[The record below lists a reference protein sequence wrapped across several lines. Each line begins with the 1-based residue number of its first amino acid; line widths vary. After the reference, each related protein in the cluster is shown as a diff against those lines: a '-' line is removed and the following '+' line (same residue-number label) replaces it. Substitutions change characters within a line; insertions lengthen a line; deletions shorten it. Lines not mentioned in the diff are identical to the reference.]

1 MRRFAASFLLSLA
14 FVGAGAVVA
23 QTTVDQARE
32 EGRTMGKALRAN
44 DTLVPAAG
52 MAEEVPGYAGT
63 DLPESAYFDDPDKLA
78 ADGGAQAAGNDAF
91 ATATD
96 RNHTRATFDPNE
108 ILATTARATA
118 IEGNPD
124 TYLQGEQLGGSS
136 GSCTPLPPGGGN
148 ISYYEATCNFG
159 SKLDQVERSCTSQ
172 LVATVEKRISYH
184 YYASTTGPFVAR
196 QSLADELASGVCK
209 ITGRVRYCPSSPIY
223 GLVPRG
229 DCETNGL
236 GDAVVEDVQ
245 CSAEASIYG
254 NPLLPFGDSPR
265 RVVNVPATG
274 KPWYKMDNQTP
285 VVTVSRRDGCS
296 GLANNNQCTEQGA
309 EVCSNSDPVTRMID
323 GVPVTQPCWAWQK
336 TYRCNEITQG
346 NDCGELDSNAQCT
359 YVRDECIDD
368 EEDPNYDPGAC
379 KVSQKVYRYPVP
391 VTADP
396 GPKQYVCGNDVYCV
410 NGDCETI
417 EREASTEFKDALI
430 ALHSLDQAG
439 TEFNEENFTVFSG
452 TRETCDK
459 PVFGLVNCCAGKVS
473 GALTAG
479 VGAAA
484 IAGGPTAIAAL
495 ATPFLTMFLC
505 STEEK
510 MLDIKDRMGFCHKVG
525 TYCSSSILGVCQ
537 SKKSAYCCFESRLS
551 RILQEQGRPQVNKP
565 WGKPKKEQC
574 EGFSIDE
581 FSRLDLSVMDF
592 TEVYSEFIDA
602 AKLPDEVSTLADI
615 QTRIQGYYDLHASQ

>member
-1 MRRFAASFLLSLA
+1 MRRLAAPLLLSLVFA
-14 FVGAGAVVA
+14 GAGAVLA

-32 EGRTMGKALRAN
+32 EGKTMGKELRAN
-44 DTLVPAAG
+44 DALVPNAG
-52 MAEEVPGYAGT
+52 MAEQVPGYAGT

-78 ADGGAQAAGNDAF
+78 ADGGAQAAGDDAF
-91 ATATD
+91 ATAID
-96 RNHTRATFDPNE
+96 RKQTRATFDPNE

-148 ISYYEATCNFG
+148 ISYYEATCNYG
-159 SKLDQVERSCTSQ
+159 SKLEQTSQ
-172 LVATVEKRISYH
+172 TCKSTLSVDVQRVTTYVYYTSVAASVYVKRSSLNDEIAAGTCKDVGTVPYCDNMGVYGGTAASSCRNSDYVTEKIECTAE
-184 YYASTTGPFVAR
+184 ASTTGHSFGGLFSWPGIAVA
-196 QSLADELASGVCK
+196 
-209 ITGRVRYCPSSPIY
+209 
-223 GLVPRG
+223 
-229 DCETNGL
+229 TN
-236 GDAVVEDVQ
+236 
-245 CSAEASIYG
+245 
-254 NPLLPFGDSPR
+254 
-265 RVVNVPATG
+265 
-274 KPWYKMDNQTP
+274 KPWMAMSETTLPP
-285 VVTVSRRDGCS
+285 VITRNNGACTA
-296 GLANNNQCTEQGA
+296 ANDAQCTLQSS
-309 EVCSNSDPVTRMID
+309 EVCTDNDPVTRVIN
-323 GVPVTQPCWAWQK
+323 GVPVTQPCWAWQS
-336 TYRCNEITQG
+336 TYQCNTITQG
-346 NDCGELDSNAQCT
+346 NDCGDLDSNAQCT
-359 YVRDECIDD
+359 YARDECIDD
-368 EEDPNYDPGAC
+368 EEDPSYDPSTC
-379 KVSQKVYRYPVP
+379 KVSQKVYHCPVP

-417 EREASTEFKDALI
+417 EREASTEFKDALV

-452 TRETCDK
+452 TRETCHK
-459 PVFGLVNCCAGKVS
+459 PVFGLINCCAGKVS

-484 IAGGPTAIAAL
+484 IAGGPTAIAAI

-537 SKKSAYCCFESRLS
+537 AKKSAYCCFESKLS
-551 RILQEQGRPQVNKP
+551 RILQEQGRLQLNKP

-574 EGFSIDE
+574 EGFTIDE

-615 QTRIQGYYDLHASQ
+615 QTKIQGYYDLHASQ